1 MREQII
7 KIFTQRTNIR
17 QLFVICAV
25 GTCAFASDLES
36 LKVFNPNYRIQ
47 ERAPQSFLPD
57 GDYIPAPQRKEL
69 WLEKVLVEDD
79 AGVLVSIR
87 KDFSDWDETEEYVK
101 NWDLESTGL
110 YDVKTPESKR
120 SYLGKR
126 ILKYFDKRISGE
138 VKKAPKGSKLHKVG
152 QVQKALKPTTKVAV
166 NKYLKLRFK
175 ARVLQGKAIM
185 KVENPFVDA
194 DTTYEISH
202 GLKMNLAKKIE
213 VIDTTA
219 KVEYRPTDNDYK
231 ASLVKNFTS
240 RFGTELSTT
249 DNYEDEKGHDTRLRF
264 FFNAPF
270 NY

>member
-1 MREQII
+1 MREETI
-7 KIFTQRTNIR
+7 KLFTLRLKFR
-17 QLFVICAV
+17 QLLVMCAFS
-25 GTCAFASDLES
+25 TCALAGEIES

-57 GDYIPAPQRKEL
+57 EDYVPAPQRKEM

-87 KDFSDWDETEEYVK
+87 KDFSKWESTEEYVN

-110 YDVKTPESKR
+110 YDVKSSKSKR

-138 VKKAPKGSKLHKVG
+138 VKKAPKGSTLHQVG
-152 QVQKALKPTTKVAV
+152 QVQKALKPQTKVAV

-185 KVENPFVDA
+185 KVENPFVDS
-194 DTTYEISH
+194 DMTYEISH
-202 GLKMNLAKKIE
+202 GLRVNLAKKID
-213 VIDTTA
+213 VIKTTA
-219 KVEYRPTDNDYK
+219 KIEYRPTDNDYK
-231 ASLVKNFTS
+231 ASLVKNFTD
-240 RFGTELSTT
+240 RFGTELSAT
-249 DNYEDEKGHDTRLRF
+249 DNFEEEKGHDTRIHF
-264 FFNAPF
+264 FFKTPF